1 MISQASEG
9 AAKVSGDSLET
20 LHWLY
25 SIEQRAVIP
34 IKWIVLLLALALV
47 LIEDRSLLEK
57 WEAPTLLGGYA
68 TINLFFSWLFIGRK
82 IPVRDFRRWSLASL
96 LADVVFVA
104 LMVLMTGHLESH
116 FFVLFFFP
124 VVRTASLFLHPFKK
138 LGFDFLMTLLY
149 LACAVPVAKA
159 ADPEVISAVVLRIA
173 LIWTVILTSSFLV
186 QVLASQQ
193 ARVFAINE
201 RLRYQSEQNRE
212 VLSSMTDAVM
222 VFDPSQQLKICNR
235 SAEDLLRKLMGVRLP
250 VESGGYGQSPWN
262 RYWQE
267 PPHFF
272 RQPSQSPL
280 EGGEGEYR
288 FWANLTPDLIATP
301 IERLLEEIRF
311 KSTGRVDSV
320 SLTLEEKSGQKRSM
334 VASAASIGREGETR
348 FGWLVLLRDI
358 SEYKSLEA
366 QLLTTERLAAVGRLA
381 AGLAH
386 ELGNPLGIIKACAN
400 FLRKKLDAGS
410 ELSEEAEV
418 LASESERC
426 ERILK
431 QLLAFA
437 SQEQLR
443 IVDID
448 LCEVVQRGLNLVAY
462 QAPDTIETRLETT
475 LSQAPVSTDE
485 NLLTQAL
492 VNLLLNAVQSISGKG
507 SVTARLE
514 PKDGEEWIIRIRDT
528 GCGMGKETLA
538 RIFEPFYTTRQ
549 GGTGL
554 GLAITQRIIHRL
566 GGEITVQSEY
576 GHGTEFTLVLPRRA
590 ESRDEGISNK

>member
-1 MISQASEG
+1 M
-9 AAKVSGDSLET
+9 
-20 LHWLY
+20 
-25 SIEQRAVIP
+25 
-34 IKWIVLLLALALV
+34 
-47 LIEDRSLLEK
+47 
-57 WEAPTLLGGYA
+57 
-68 TINLFFSWLFIGRK
+68 
-82 IPVRDFRRWSLASL
+82 
-96 LADVVFVA
+96 
-104 LMVLMTGHLESH
+104 
-116 FFVLFFFP
+116 
-124 VVRTASLFLHPFKK
+124 
-138 LGFDFLMTLLY
+138 
-149 LACAVPVAKA
+149 
-159 ADPEVISAVVLRIA
+159 
-173 LIWTVILTSSFLV
+173 
-186 QVLASQQ
+186 
-193 ARVFAINE
+193 
-201 RLRYQSEQNRE
+201 
-212 VLSSMTDAVM
+212 
-222 VFDPSQQLKICNR
+222 
-235 SAEDLLRKLMGVRLP
+235 
-250 VESGGYGQSPWN
+250 
-262 RYWQE
+262 
-267 PPHFF
+267 
-272 RQPSQSPL
+272 
-280 EGGEGEYR
+280 
-288 FWANLTPDLIATP
+288 
-301 IERLLEEIRF
+301 
-311 KSTGRVDSV
+311 
-320 SLTLEEKSGQKRSM
+320 
-334 VASAASIGREGETR
+334 
-348 FGWLVLLRDI
+348 RDI

>member
-1 MISQASEG
+1 MNTQTSETSR
-9 AAKVSGDSLET
+9 KVGGDSLET

-25 SIEQRAVIP
+25 SVEQRGVIP
-34 IKWIVLLLALALV
+34 IKWMVLLLALSLV
-47 LIEDRSLLEK
+47 LIKDRTLLDEWK
-57 WEAPTLLGGYA
+57 IPTLLGSYSL
-68 TINLFFSWLFIGRK
+68 TNLIFTWLFIGRK
-82 IPVRDFRRWSLASL
+82 IPVRDFRRWSLTSL

-104 LMVLMTGHLESH
+104 LMVSLTGQLESH

-124 VVRTASLFLHPFKK
+124 VVRTASMFLQPFKK

-149 LACAVPVAKA
+149 LACAVPIARV

-173 LIWTVILTSSFLV
+173 LIWAVIMSSSFLV

-201 RLRYQSEQNRE
+201 RLRYQSEHNRE

-235 SAEDLLRKLMGVRLP
+235 SAEELLRRLMGVRMP
-250 VESGGYGQSPWN
+250 VESGPFGPGLWN
-262 RYWQE
+262 RYWEE
-267 PPHFF
+267 PPKLLKETS
-272 RQPSQSPL
+272 RSPW

-301 IERLLEEIRF
+301 IERLLEEVRF

-334 VASAASIGREGETR
+334 IASAISIGREGETR
-348 FGWLVLLRDI
+348 FGWLILLRDI

-400 FLRKKLDAGS
+400 FLRKKLVAGS

-418 LASESERC
+418 LASEAERC
-426 ERILK
+426 ERLLK

-443 IVDID
+443 IVDVD
-448 LCEVVQRGLNLVAY
+448 LREVVQRALNLVAY
-462 QAPDTIETRLETT
+462 QAPESIEVRLETGF
-475 LSQAPVSTDE
+475 SEAPASTDE

-492 VNLLLNAVQSISGKG
+492 VNLLLNAAQSISGKG
-507 SVTARLE
+507 SVTASLE
-514 PKDGEEWIIRIRDT
+514 SSKDDSWTIRIRDT
-528 GCGMGKETLA
+528 GCGMGKETMA

-576 GHGTEFTLVLPRRA
+576 GQGTKFTLVLPRRV
-590 ESRDEGISNK
+590 EMRDTAVMVS